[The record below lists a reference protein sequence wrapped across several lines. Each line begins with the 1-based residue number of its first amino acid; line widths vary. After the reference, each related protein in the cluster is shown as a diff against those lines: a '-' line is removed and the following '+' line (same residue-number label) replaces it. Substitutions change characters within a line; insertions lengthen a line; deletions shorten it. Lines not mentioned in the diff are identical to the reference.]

1 MVIGVDLGGTQ
12 IRAGL
17 EVNGKIIQTNSTILR
32 EKDSLLSTLDQ
43 LKNLIRQ
50 YHTYPATAIGIGVP
64 SVVDI
69 EQGIVYNVVNIPSWE
84 RVELKA
90 ILEEEFQLPVHV
102 NNDANCFILG
112 EWRFGVAKNYSS
124 IVGLS
129 IGTGLGAGLVIDGEL
144 YLGNNC
150 GAGEI
155 GLLPYLKN
163 NYEYYLSGAT
173 FEEVYGISPIIAN
186 ELAQSDDL
194 GAIAVWNEYG
204 LHLGQAIMA
213 ILYTYDP
220 EMIVLGGSLSKAF
233 PFFQKAMYEKLKE
246 FAFPETINSLLIFQS
261 QTENI
266 ALLGA
271 AALIPRNGVEKKTVN
286 QT

>member
-17 EVNGKIIQTNSTILR
+17 EDNGRIIHTSSVILR
-32 EKDSLLSTLDQ
+32 EKDSLTSTLDQ

-50 YHTYPATAIGIGVP
+50 YNTFQATAIGIGVP
-64 SVVDI
+64 SVVDLD
-69 EQGIVYNVVNIPSWE
+69 QGVVYNVINIPSWE
-84 RVELKA
+84 RVELKS
-90 ILEEEFQLPVHV
+90 ILEEEFGLPVYI

-112 EWRFGVAKNYSS
+112 EWRFGVANGYKS

-144 YLGNNC
+144 YVGNNC

-173 FEEVYGISPIIAN
+173 FEEVYGISPMRAN
-186 ELAQSDDL
+186 ELAGLGDSDSVK
-194 GAIAVWNEYG
+194 VWEQYG
-204 LHLGQAIMA
+204 EHLGQAIMA
-213 ILYTYDP
+213 VMYTYDP

-233 PFFQKAMYEKLKE
+233 PFFNKSMYNKIKE
-246 FAFPETINSLLIFQS
+246 FAFPETTNSLLISQS
-261 QTENI
+261 ENDNI

-271 AALIPRNGVEKKTVN
+271 AALIPRNGIARAPVN